1 MKKLLLSCFLL
12 MACLFG
18 IPQAVSAQET
28 GFLTPGESTFLY
40 WDTRLLNETY
50 DNEPIKFVLQQDGV
64 LRLMSRN
71 GTRDYLSFTG
81 YDDTNAGIGYKIRK
95 IYTMFPSM
103 QFFEIIADRG
113 AHAKNCGYWI
123 IGK

>member
-12 MACLFG
+12 LVYLFG

-40 WDTRLLNETY
+40 LDTRILNETYDNEPY

-64 LRLMSRN
+64 MGPVTISHSPDTMIPMPVSAIKSERFTRCSPACSFSR
-71 GTRDYLSFTG
+71 
-81 YDDTNAGIGYKIRK
+81 
-95 IYTMFPSM
+95 
-103 QFFEIIADRG
+103 
-113 AHAKNCGYWI
+113 
-123 IGK
+123 

>member
-40 WDTRLLNETY
+40 LDTRILNETY

-64 LRLMSRN
+64 LRLL
-71 GTRDYLSFTG
+71 DYRQERWPMG
-81 YDDTNAGIGYKIRK
+81 YLRLH
-95 IYTMFPSM
+95 
-103 QFFEIIADRG
+103 R
-113 AHAKNCGYWI
+113 
-123 IGK
+123 

>member
-1 MKKLLLSCFLL
+1 

-40 WDTRLLNETY
+40 LDTRVLNETY
-50 DNEPIKFVLQQDGV
+50 DNEAIKFVLQRDGV

-71 GTRDYLSFTG
+71 GAHDYLSFTG
-81 YDDTNAGIGYKIRK
+81 YDETNAGIGYKIRK

-103 QFFEIIADRG
+103 QFLA
-113 AHAKNCGYWI
+113 
-123 IGK
+123 